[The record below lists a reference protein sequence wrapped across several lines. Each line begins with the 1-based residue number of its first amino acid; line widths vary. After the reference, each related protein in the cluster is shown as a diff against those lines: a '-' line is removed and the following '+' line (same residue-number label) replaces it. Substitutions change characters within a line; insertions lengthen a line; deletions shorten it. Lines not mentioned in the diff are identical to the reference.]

1 MRLTR
6 SILVAGLLVPGVL
19 SAQTADPSSCWLRN
33 ATPEEAMA
41 RTSPFEA
48 VAIPVG
54 EHTAQFCYSR
64 PSARDRQVVG
74 NLIPLGEPWR
84 MGANEATQLVL
95 PMAAEVGGVSLDP
108 GTYSVYVIAG
118 EEEWEIVLNS
128 NHQRWGIPIDAAVRS
143 SDVGSVTRPVEDAD
157 EFVETFTVTF
167 EPHGDMMGHL
177 VMAWAD
183 ARVELPIHAA
193 GMDHGSH
200 GDGNR

>member
-1 MRLTR
+1 MRLLP
-6 SILVAGLLVPGVL
+6 SILVAGLLLPGIL
-19 SAQTADPSSCWLRN
+19 SAQTSDPSACWLRN

-48 VAIPVG
+48 VAIPLG
-54 EHTAQFCYSR
+54 DHTAQLCYSR

-84 MGANEATQLVL
+84 MGANEATQLIL

-128 NHQRWGIPIDAAVRS
+128 NYQRWGIPIDAGVRS
-143 SDVGSVTRPVEDAD
+143 ADAGSVTRPVQAAAD
-157 EFVETFTVTF
+157 FVETFTVTF

-183 ARVELPIHAA
+183 VRVELPVHAA
-193 GMDHGSH
+193 GMEHGDHGEA
-200 GDGNR
+200 GR